1 MSLEKK
7 IAVIDYGGAN
17 ISSLTFALTR
27 LNAKFTVTNRSEE
40 ISSATHIILPGV
52 GAAKDAMEKLSQ
64 SSLIKTIKN
73 LTQPTLG
80 ICLGMQLLFD
90 YSMEE
95 NVECLGIIGGECR
108 SFDRKKNLPVPHMG
122 WNTIQWDRDDPLLR
136 GVPQQAAVYFVHCYY
151 CVPDQPQATASA
163 MTDYGTSICASLWRG
178 NLWGTQFHPEKSQ
191 RIGLQMLANFA
202 GI

>member
-52 GAAKDAMEKLSQ
+52 GA
-64 SSLIKTIKN
+64 

-122 WNTIQWDRDDPLLR
+122 WNNVSINKKVPLTNNFNE
-136 GVPQQAAVYFVHCYY
+136 GSYFYFVHSFYTPLINETVATTKY
-151 CVPDQPQATASA
+151 VVPFS
-163 MTDYGTSICASLWRG
+163 SIVQKE
-178 NLWGTQFHPEKSQ
+178 NFMGTQFHPEKSGKEGSKLLGSF
-191 RIGLQMLANFA
+191 INL
-202 GI
+202 

>member
-17 ISSLTFALTR
+17 ISSLTFALSR

-52 GAAKDAMEKLSQ
+52 GAAKDAMQKLSQ
-64 SSLIKTIKN
+64 SSLIETIKN

-95 NVECLGIIGGECR
+95 NIECLGIIGGECR

-122 WNTIQWDRDDPLLR
+122 WNNVSINKKVPLTNNFNE
-136 GVPQQAAVYFVHCYY
+136 GSYFYFVHSFYTPLINETVATTKY
-151 CVPDQPQATASA
+151 VVPFS
-163 MTDYGTSICASLWRG
+163 SIVQKE
-178 NLWGTQFHPEKSQ
+178 NFMGTQFHPEKSGKEGSKLLGSF
-191 RIGLQMLANFA
+191 INL
-202 GI
+202 